1 MASPLIEKSDA
12 NWELANQ
19 LRKDGMF
26 DAAANRF
33 YYSLFQAVKAY
44 AIKIKKMAESDST
57 GVHSQALRL
66 VKDDKEDSDTFSLAM
81 SLRKSAD
88 YLYYQ
93 TTASDLCHD
102 FVYKADLLRTH
113 YKNRAAS

>member
-19 LRKDGMF
+19 LRKDGML

-44 AIKIKKMAESDST
+44 AIKIKKMTESDST

-66 VKDDKEDSDTFSLAM
+66 VKEEKEDSVTFRRAM
-81 SLRKSAD
+81 SLRQSAD
-88 YLYYQ
+88 YLYNQ
-93 TTASDLCHD
+93 TTQSDLCLD
-102 FVYKADLLRTH
+102 FVHKAELLRAH
-113 YKNRAAS
+113 YKKRAAS